1 MNIPLSCPDITQ
13 AERDAVN
20 EVMCGTQLSLGPKLL
35 EFERV
40 MADFAGT
47 RHAIAVNSGTSG
59 LHLCLKAMGI
69 GPGDEVVTTPF
80 SFIASANCILFDGG
94 KPVFVDIDPETW
106 NLDPARLPGAITPRT
121 RAILAVDVFGLPADF
136 DAIRQTAIR
145 HNLRVV
151 EDSCEALGATY
162 KGRNAGALGEV
173 GVFGFYPNKQ
183 VTTGEGGVVVT
194 DNEEIAKLIASYRSQ
209 GRDTH
214 GGGWLSHVR
223 LGYNFRL
230 SEINCAL
237 GLAQMRR
244 IEEILANRRRVA
256 GWYLERLADNA
267 RIRIQRIPA
276 DARISWFVMVVRLE
290 DRYMRAD
297 RDRILERLKGEGIG
311 CSNYFPAIHLQ
322 PFYRQMGYR
331 EGDFPLCEAL
341 ADRTIALPFH
351 GRLSEPEVDTA
362 CKTLDRLL

>member
-20 EVMCGTQLSLGPKLL
+20 AVMCGTQLSLGPRLS
-35 EFERV
+35 EFERIV
-40 MADFAGT
+40 ADFVGT
-47 RHAIAVNSGTSG
+47 RHAVAVNSGTSG
-59 LHLCLKAMGI
+59 LHLCLKGMGI
-69 GPGDEVVTTPF
+69 GPGDEVITTPF

-106 NLDPARLPGAITPRT
+106 NLDPARLEGAITPRT

-136 DAIRQTAIR
+136 DAICQTAFR
-145 HNLRVV
+145 HKLRVV
-151 EDSCEALGATY
+151 EDSCEALGASY
-162 KGRNAGALGEV
+162 KGRKAGALGEV

-194 DNEEIAKLIASYRSQ
+194 DDEDLARLIASYRSQ

-214 GGGWLSHVR
+214 SGWLSHVR

-237 GLAQMRR
+237 GVAQMRR
-244 IEEILANRRRVA
+244 IDEILANRRRVA
-256 GWYLERLADNA
+256 GWYLERLSHN
-267 RIRIQRIPA
+267 RSIHMQRIPA
-276 DARISWFVMVVRLE
+276 DREISWFVMVVRLN
-290 DRYMRAD
+290 DGYTRAD
-297 RDRILERLKGEGIG
+297 RDRILEQLKQKGIG

-322 PFYRQMGYR
+322 PFYRQMGYQ
-331 EGDFPLCEAL
+331 EGDLPICESL
-341 ADRTIALPFH
+341 ADHTIALPFH
-351 GRLSEPEVDTA
+351 GRLTEPEVDTA
-362 CKTLDRLL
+362 CKILDSLL